1 LVEESGVVMQTDNEN
16 KKLEEARNII
26 IDALGRVY
34 ALYGLPDVIGRI
46 YGVLFLADRPL
57 GLEDI
62 AQMLGVS
69 KSTVSINI
77 RILEGVGMF
86 GRFGLRGVAGITM
99 KQSVIFQKLRQ
110 KPFRKTMNGRSKLS

>member
-57 GLEDI
+57 ITLIKRLTSMTARTAAAAE
-62 AQMLGVS
+62 
-69 KSTVSINI
+69 K
-77 RILEGVGMF
+77 
-86 GRFGLRGVAGITM
+86 RGKI
-99 KQSVIFQKLRQ
+99 KNKPQS
-110 KPFRKTMNGRSKLS
+110 RKT

>member
-46 YGVLFLADRPL
+46 YGVLFLADRRL
-57 GLEDI
+57 I
-62 AQMLGVS
+62 WW
-69 KSTVSINI
+69 
-77 RILEGVGMF
+77 
-86 GRFGLRGVAGITM
+86 
-99 KQSVIFQKLRQ
+99 LRQ
-110 KPFRKTMNGRSKLS
+110 GLSWMSIKGKSLMTSTPF